1 MRFRNMLHDSTKFP
15 SQYLALFLTNF
26 PSLLF
31 SDRKLGLIV
40 CKCKVPHR
48 LALRQAPLL
57 ATLLALIVVLD
68 LSDEPESSSSS
79 LACPFSALSF
89 LVPFEELAPL
99 ASLRLSPR
107 ASRRSAY

>member
-57 ATLLALIVVLD
+57 ANLLALIVVLD
-68 LSDEPESSSSS
+68 LSDEPDWASFAFVESSCSPTSDLPLFWISSS
-79 LACPFSALSF
+79 YSSW
-89 LVPFEELAPL
+89 LV
-99 ASLRLSPR
+99 AS
-107 ASRRSAY
+107 